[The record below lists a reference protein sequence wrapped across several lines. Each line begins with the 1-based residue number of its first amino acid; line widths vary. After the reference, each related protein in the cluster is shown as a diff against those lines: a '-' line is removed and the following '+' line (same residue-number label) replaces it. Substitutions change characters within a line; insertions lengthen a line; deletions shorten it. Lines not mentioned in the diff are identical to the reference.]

1 MQTPIQIETEDA
13 TVNPAAANPNHD
25 AIQLFHPFTLSGL
38 AASRRSREER
48 KSAAERAPVDGFMVH
63 RGSRRS
69 GGHDPCGNHRG
80 RILSEGMVLPIL
92 RITGEDR
99 KPLAVL
105 RQTSYAVTE
114 FNEELRKTVASMV
127 ETLFAANGVGLAAP
141 QVGKPLNLFVMRM
154 PGGIVNGN
162 HEVRVVINPTVIE
175 VSESVGTQVES
186 CLSIPGISG
195 RVTRFHEIGC
205 VYWDEN
211 GQRHEESLEDLE
223 ARVYQHEFDH
233 LLGTLFV
240 DLADEFYRPN
250 S

>member
-1 MQTPIQIETEDA
+1 MM
-13 TVNPAAANPNHD
+13 
-25 AIQLFHPFTLSGL
+25 F
-38 AASRRSREER
+38 
-48 KSAAERAPVDGFMVH
+48 
-63 RGSRRS
+63 
-69 GGHDPCGNHRG
+69 
-80 RILSEGMVLPIL
+80 PIL

-105 RQTSYAVTE
+105 RQTSYDVTE
-114 FNEELRKTVASMV
+114 FNEELREIVASMI

-141 QVGKPLNLFVMRM
+141 QIGKPLNLFVMRTHD
-154 PGGIVNGN
+154 GIVNGN

-175 VSESVGTQVES
+175 VNESVGTQVES

-195 RVTRFHEIGC
+195 RVTRFHGIGC

-211 GQRHEESLEDLE
+211 GQRRAESLEDVE
-223 ARVYQHEFDH
+223 ARIYQHEFDH
-233 LLGTLFV
+233 LLGKLFV